1 MTIQHMYFIVS
12 VLVLPDSGLVE
23 LSEICALC
31 NDSALDYNEA
41 KKAYEKVGE
50 ATETALV
57 VLAEKMNV
65 VGIDKTG
72 LSPKVRLV
80 TYPG

>member
-1 MTIQHMYFIVS
+1 M
-12 VLVLPDSGLVE
+12 E
-23 LSEICALC
+23 LAHIAALC

-41 KKAYEKVGE
+41 KKVYEKVGE

-65 VGIDKTG
+65 AGVNKSG
-72 LSPKVRLV
+72 LSKKEIATAVSAAMKKVQLRE
-80 TYPG
+80 TACRR